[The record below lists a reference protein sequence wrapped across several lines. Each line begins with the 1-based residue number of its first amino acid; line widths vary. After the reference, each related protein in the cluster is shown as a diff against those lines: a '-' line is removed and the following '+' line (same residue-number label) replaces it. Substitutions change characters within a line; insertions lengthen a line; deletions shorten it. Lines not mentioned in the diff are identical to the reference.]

1 MIPKHIFQPL
11 FQSEGVISPPPG
23 LIQVTRRALHHARRS
38 KAAAAQDR
46 IVVPEL
52 DYPPGVGRQLL
63 RVVAKISVEPGDIAV
78 LAIRVVVAL
87 LGAAEL
93 VATEWSSNLA
103 GSW

>member
-52 DYPPGVGRQLL
+52 D
-63 RVVAKISVEPGDIAV
+63 
-78 LAIRVVVAL
+78 
-87 LGAAEL
+87 
-93 VATEWSSNLA
+93 
-103 GSW
+103 

>member
-1 MIPKHIFQPL
+1 
-11 FQSEGVISPPPG
+11 
-23 LIQVTRRALHHARRS
+23 
-38 KAAAAQDR
+38 
-46 IVVPEL
+46 
-52 DYPPGVGRQLL
+52 L

-78 LAIRVVVAL
+78 LAIRVVVGL